1 MLKTVEALCA
11 GHSDKICDQIADGI
25 VDEYLRRDP
34 ESRLDLKVLG
44 SHGMVMI
51 GGEVNSTAD
60 FDVAALAK
68 QIYREIGYFDE
79 IEVFVNVENSSSEI
93 KSVRGSYDT
102 VVVNGYATR
111 ETREFLPLPLVL
123 ANGLVRR
130 LDDLRRLDPAF
141 HWLGADG
148 KAQVVM
154 EGKKVSTVTLLASHA
169 PDVSP
174 LDVQAKLLE
183 RVVAPVIGGE
193 EAQIFINPIGS
204 FSVQG
209 FQAEAGA
216 SGRRAAADFYGGLI
230 PHGDCSPIG
239 KDPQRA
245 ERAGAYMARFAAKQ
259 LVKQGLA
266 DSVVVSLTYTL
277 GRNEPIV
284 VDVKSTTPTLPRGV
298 ATPSP
303 GVGRGSLLEHV
314 KQNYDFNLE
323 TIVEQLKLKKP
334 RYRSI
339 SVYGQFG
346 RDGLP
351 WE

>member
-1 MLKTVEALCA
+1 MFHHNFVTVESVTS
-11 GHSDKICDQIADGI
+11 GHPDKICDQITDGI

-44 SHGMVMI
+44 SHGMMMI

-68 QIYREIGYFDE
+68 QIYREIGYLDE
-79 IEVFVNVENSSSEI
+79 IEVFVNVEESSEEI
-93 KSVRGSYDT
+93 KKTRGSYDT
-102 VVVNGYATR
+102 VTVNGYATR

-130 LDDLRRLDPAF
+130 LDDLRKLDPSF

-154 EGKKVSTVTLLASHA
+154 EGKKVMAVTLLASHA
-169 PDVSP
+169 ADVSAI
-174 LDVQAKLLE
+174 DAQARLLE

-193 EAQIFINPIGS
+193 DAQIFINPLGI

-209 FQAEAGA
+209 FQSEAGA
-216 SGRRAAADFYGGLI
+216 SGRRTAADFYGGLI
-230 PHGDCSPIG
+230 PHGDSSPIG

-245 ERAGAYMARFAAKQ
+245 ERAGAYMARHVARQ
-259 LVKQGLA
+259 LVKEGKA

-277 GRNEPIV
+277 GRIEPIAI
-284 VDVKSTTPTLPRGV
+284 DIKTPSQ
-298 ATPSP
+298 APSP
-303 GVGRGSLLEHV
+303 GVGRESLLEYV
-314 KQNYDFNLE
+314 KQNYNFNLDA
-323 TIVEQLKLKKP
+323 IVEKFDLKKP
-334 RYRSI
+334 IYRSI

>member
-34 ESRLDLKVLG
+34 ESRLDIKVIG
-44 SHGMVMI
+44 SHGMMMI

-68 QIYREIGYFDE
+68 QIYREIGYIDE
-79 IEVFVNVENSSSEI
+79 IEVFVNVENSSAEM
-93 KSVRGSYDT
+93 KTARGSYDT
-102 VVVNGYATR
+102 VVVNGYATK

-123 ANGLVRR
+123 AQGLVRR
-130 LDDLRRLDPAF
+130 LDDLRRLDPSF

-154 EGKKVSTVTLLASHA
+154 EGKNVSAVTLLASHT

-174 LDVQAKLLE
+174 IDVQARLLE

-193 EAQIFINPIGS
+193 QAQIFINPIGQ
-204 FSVQG
+204 FSSQG
-209 FQAEAGA
+209 FQSDAGA
-216 SGRRAAADFYGGLI
+216 SGRRSASDFYGGLI

-245 ERAGAYMARFAAKQ
+245 ERAGAYMARFVAKQ
-259 LVKQGLA
+259 LVKQGMA
-266 DSVVVSLTYTL
+266 DSVVVSLAYTL
-277 GRNEPIV
+277 GRSEPVMIE
-284 VDVKSTTPTLPRGV
+284 VKTSPPAPPQRG
-298 ATPSP
+298 
-303 GVGRGSLLEHV
+303 GESLLEYV
-314 KQNYDFNLE
+314 KQNYNFNLDA
-323 TIVEQLKLKKP
+323 IVEQLDLKKP
-334 RYRSI
+334 RYRAV

-346 RDGLP
+346 REGLP